1 MEYTCDFE
9 GDCVID
15 KLTRTQ
21 CQKCRLDK
29 CIAVGMVSNI
39 GKVFFLSFKLA
50 LFLFLNILKFLFD
63 LKKKIYR
70 NHFFLCVLSEKQRA
84 VMRQQRDDKRLIRQ
98 LSEPKKEPD
107 DKVVQQ
113 PVSQLLKALISGD
126 PVELILQAYRSSF
139 TRINF
144 SQVHSQM

>member
-1 MEYTCDFE
+1 M
-9 GDCVID
+9 
-15 KLTRTQ
+15 
-21 CQKCRLDK
+21 
-29 CIAVGMVSNI
+29 
-39 GKVFFLSFKLA
+39 
-50 LFLFLNILKFLFD
+50 
-63 LKKKIYR
+63 
-70 NHFFLCVLSEKQRA
+70 LSEKQRA

-144 SQVHSQM
+144 SQVIIQM